1 MRDTRGLLIPTAALL
16 LCAWPV
22 LGCGS
27 VYYTVSV
34 GQASSKLE
42 QARQMGAEIQAP
54 YEYTFAKEHLR
65 QAQIEA
71 AEASYSDA
79 AGYAETAELYA
90 QRAIDHMQ
98 SSKKGG
104 R

>member
-1 MRDTRGLLIPTAALL
+1 MRGLLIPTAALL
-16 LCAWPV
+16 LCVWPAV
-22 LGCGS
+22 GCGS

-34 GQASSKLE
+34 SQASSKLE
-42 QARQMGAEIQAP
+42 EARQMGAETKAP

-90 QRAIDHMQ
+90 QKAIEHVQ

-104 R
+104 K